1 MNNTLQSVITSFIV
15 FVILMT
21 VLGLFVTGLRFFLN
35 TLLPI
40 GVVVF
45 VAYIIWYL
53 VKGRYQA

>member
-1 MNNTLQSVITSFIV
+1 MNNTLQSVITGFVV
-15 FVILMT
+15 FVILMI
-21 VLGLFVTGLRFFLN
+21 VLGLFVTGLNFFIN

-45 VAYIIWYL
+45 VIYIIWYL